1 MVFSSFIFLFLFL
14 PFVLFG
20 NYVLKNIKTQNV
32 FLLISSL
39 LFYIWG
45 EGHLVVLVIL
55 SALINYITGYL
66 IAEQKNKKLFLI
78 IGITLNLGLLF
89 YYKYFA
95 FIVSNINSLGLAHLK
110 ESTIILPIGISFFT
124 FHGLSYIIDIYRN
137 NQLVQKNFTKLLL
150 YITFFPQL
158 VAGPIVRYYDIESQ
172 LTDRKITFDKTIEG
186 IKRFII
192 GLAKK
197 VLIANVMGV
206 LFVKIMNDDIHLLG
220 AGAAWLAMIAFALQV
235 YFDFSGYSD
244 MAIGLAKMFGF
255 TFLENFNYPFISRS
269 IKEFWQRWHI
279 SLSNW
284 FKDYLYIPLGGSR
297 KGKLV
302 LYRNIL
308 IVFFITG
315 LWHGAEWRFIAWGC
329 FNGIFIVLEKIF
341 FEKHLNKYKI
351 ISHFYFLIVILISFV
366 FQNINGMDNVIHYL
380 KNMFF
385 LNNNENTMSIF
396 NYLSKEESVIGLIGI
411 LLSLP
416 LKDYIIIKS
425 NGANQLLEVLKMFFL
440 IVIFSLSIIS
450 LASNT
455 FNPFIYFRF

>member
-1 MVFSSFIFLFLFL
+1 MVFSSFIFLFFFL
-14 PFVLFG
+14 PSVLLG
-20 NYVLKNIKTQNV
+20 NYLLKNVKKQNV

-39 LFYIWG
+39 LFYAWG
-45 EGHLVVLVIL
+45 EGHLVILVIL
-55 SALINYITGYL
+55 SALINYISGYL
-66 IAEQKNKKLFLI
+66 IAKYQNKKLFLI
-78 IGITLNLGLLF
+78 IGISLNLSLLF

-95 FIVSNINSLGLAHLK
+95 FIISNINALGIAELT
-110 ESTIILPIGISFFT
+110 EVTIILPIGISFFT

-137 NQLVQKNFTKLLL
+137 NQLVQKNFSNLLL

-158 VAGPIVRYYDIESQ
+158 VAGPIVRYYDVESQ
-172 LTDRKITFDKTIEG
+172 LTTRTITFDKVIEG

-197 VLIANVMGV
+197 VLIANVMGA
-206 LFVKIMNDDIHLLG
+206 LFIKIMNDDIQQLSFG
-220 AGAAWLAMIAFALQV
+220 TSWLAMIAFALQV

-297 KGKLV
+297 KGKLI

-329 FNGIFIVLEKIF
+329 FNGVFIILEKMF
-341 FEKHLNKYKI
+341 FEKFLNKQRL
-351 ISHFYFLIVILISFV
+351 ISHLYFLIVILISFV
-366 FQNINGMDNVIHYL
+366 FQNISGMDNVLQYL

-385 LNNNENTMSIF
+385 LNNNENTLSISH
-396 NYLSKEESVIGLIGI
+396 YLSKEEFLIGLIGI
-411 LLSLP
+411 ILNFPIKENFILKNPGATQILS
-416 LKDYIIIKS
+416 IF
-425 NGANQLLEVLKMFFL
+425 NTVFL
-440 IVIFSLSIIS
+440 MLVFSLSIIS
-450 LASNT
+450 LASDSY
-455 FNPFIYFRF
+455 NPFIYFRF

>member
-1 MVFSSFIFLFLFL
+1 MVFSSFIFLFFFL
-14 PFVLFG
+14 PSVLLG
-20 NYVLKNIKTQNV
+20 NYLLKNVKKQNV
-32 FLLISSL
+32 FLLLSSL
-39 LFYIWG
+39 LFYAWG
-45 EGHLVVLVIL
+45 EGHLVILVIL
-55 SALINYITGYL
+55 SALINFLTGYL
-66 IAEQKNKKLFLI
+66 IAKFQNKKLFLI
-78 IGITLNLGLLF
+78 IGITLNLSLLF

-95 FIVSNINSLGLAHLK
+95 FIISNINALGIAQLK
-110 ESTIILPIGISFFT
+110 EVTIILPIGISFFT

-137 NQLVQKNFTKLLL
+137 NQLVQKNFSNLLL

-158 VAGPIVRYYDIESQ
+158 VAGPIVRYYDVESQ
-172 LTDRKITFDKTIEG
+172 LTKRIITFDKVIEG

-197 VLIANVMGV
+197 VLIANVMGA
-206 LFVKIMNDDIHLLG
+206 LFIKIMNDDIQQLSFG
-220 AGAAWLAMIAFALQV
+220 ASWLAMIAFALQV

-329 FNGIFIVLEKIF
+329 FNGVFIILEKMF
-341 FEKHLNKYKI
+341 LEKFLNKHKI
-351 ISHFYFLIVILISFV
+351 ISHIYFLIVILISFV
-366 FQNINGMDNVIHYL
+366 FQNISGMDNVVLYL

-385 LNNNENTMSIF
+385 LNNNENSLLVSH
-396 NYLSKEESVIGLIGI
+396 YLSKEEFLIGLIGI
-411 LLSLP
+411 ILNFPIKNYFSLKTPKSTQILS
-416 LKDYIIIKS
+416 IF
-425 NGANQLLEVLKMFFL
+425 NTMFL
-440 IVIFSLSIIS
+440 MLIFSLSIIY
-450 LASNT
+450 LASDT
-455 FNPFIYFRF
+455 YNPFIYFRF

>member
-1 MVFSSFIFLFLFL
+1 MVFSSFIFLFFFL
-14 PFVLFG
+14 PSVLLG
-20 NYVLKNIKTQNV
+20 NYLLKNVKKQNV

-39 LFYIWG
+39 LFYAWG
-45 EGHLVVLVIL
+45 EGHLVILVIL
-55 SALINYITGYL
+55 SALINYISGYL
-66 IAEQKNKKLFLI
+66 IAKYQNKKLFLI
-78 IGITLNLGLLF
+78 IGISLNLSLLF
-89 YYKYFA
+89 YYKYSA
-95 FIVSNINSLGLAHLK
+95 FIISNINALGIAELT
-110 ESTIILPIGISFFT
+110 EVTIILPIGISFFT

-137 NQLVQKNFTKLLL
+137 NQLVQKNFSNLLL

-158 VAGPIVRYYDIESQ
+158 VAGPIVRYYDVESQ
-172 LTDRKITFDKTIEG
+172 LTTRIITFDKVIEG

-197 VLIANVMGV
+197 VLIANVMGA
-206 LFVKIMNDDIHLLG
+206 LFIKIMNDDIQQLSFG
-220 AGAAWLAMIAFALQV
+220 TSWLAMIAFALQV

-297 KGKLV
+297 KGKLI

-329 FNGIFIVLEKIF
+329 FNGVFIILEKMF
-341 FEKHLNKYKI
+341 FEKFLNKQRL
-351 ISHFYFLIVILISFV
+351 ISHLYFLIVILISFV
-366 FQNINGMDNVIHYL
+366 FQNISGMDNVLQYL

-385 LNNNENTMSIF
+385 LNNNENTLSISH
-396 NYLSKEESVIGLIGI
+396 YLSKEEFLIGLIGI
-411 LLSLP
+411 ILNFPIKENFILKNPGATQILS
-416 LKDYIIIKS
+416 IF
-425 NGANQLLEVLKMFFL
+425 NTVFL
-440 IVIFSLSIIS
+440 MLVFSLSIIS
-450 LASNT
+450 LASDSY
-455 FNPFIYFRF
+455 NPFIYFRF

>member
-1 MVFSSFIFLFLFL
+1 ML
-14 PFVLFG
+14 G
-20 NYVLKNIKTQNV
+20 NYLLKNVKKQNV

-39 LFYIWG
+39 LFYAWG
-45 EGHLVVLVIL
+45 EGHLVILVIL
-55 SALINYITGYL
+55 SALINYISGYL
-66 IAEQKNKKLFLI
+66 IAKYQNKKLFLI
-78 IGITLNLGLLF
+78 IGISLNLSLLF
-89 YYKYFA
+89 YYKYSA
-95 FIVSNINSLGLAHLK
+95 FIISNINALGIAELT
-110 ESTIILPIGISFFT
+110 EVTIILPIGISFFT

-137 NQLVQKNFTKLLL
+137 NQLVQKNFSNLLL

-158 VAGPIVRYYDIESQ
+158 VAGPIVRYYDVESQ
-172 LTDRKITFDKTIEG
+172 LTTRIITFDKVIEG

-197 VLIANVMGV
+197 VLIANVMGA
-206 LFVKIMNDDIHLLG
+206 LFIKIMNDDIQQLSFG
-220 AGAAWLAMIAFALQV
+220 TSWLAMIAFALQV

-297 KGKLV
+297 KGKLI

-329 FNGIFIVLEKIF
+329 FNGVFIILEKMF
-341 FEKHLNKYKI
+341 FEKFLNKQRL
-351 ISHFYFLIVILISFV
+351 ISHLYFLIVILISFV
-366 FQNINGMDNVIHYL
+366 FQNISGMDNVLQYL

-385 LNNNENTMSIF
+385 LNNNENTLSISH
-396 NYLSKEESVIGLIGI
+396 YLSKEEFLIGLIGI
-411 LLSLP
+411 ILNFPIKENFILKNPGATQILS
-416 LKDYIIIKS
+416 IF
-425 NGANQLLEVLKMFFL
+425 NTVFL
-440 IVIFSLSIIS
+440 MLVFSLSIIS
-450 LASNT
+450 LASDSY
-455 FNPFIYFRF
+455 NPFIYFRF

>member
-1 MVFSSFIFLFLFL
+1 MVFSSFIFLFFFL
-14 PFVLFG
+14 PSVLLG
-20 NYVLKNIKTQNV
+20 NYLLKNVKKQNI
-32 FLLISSL
+32 FLLLSSL
-39 LFYIWG
+39 LFYAWG
-45 EGHLVVLVIL
+45 EGHLVILVIL
-55 SALINYITGYL
+55 SALINFLTGYL
-66 IAEQKNKKLFLI
+66 IAKFQNKKLFLI
-78 IGITLNLGLLF
+78 IGITLNLSLLF

-95 FIVSNINSLGLAHLK
+95 FIISNINALGIAQLK
-110 ESTIILPIGISFFT
+110 EVTIILPIGISFFT

-137 NQLVQKNFTKLLL
+137 NQLVQKNFSNLLL

-158 VAGPIVRYYDIESQ
+158 VAGPIVRYYDVESQ
-172 LTDRKITFDKTIEG
+172 LTKRIITFDKVIEG

-197 VLIANVMGV
+197 VLIANVMGA
-206 LFVKIMNDDIHLLG
+206 LFIKIMNDDIHLLG
-220 AGAAWLAMIAFALQV
+220 AGASWLAMIAFALQV

-329 FNGIFIVLEKIF
+329 FNGVFIVLEKMF
-341 FEKHLNKYKI
+341 LEKFLNKQKI
-351 ISHFYFLIVILISFV
+351 ISHIYFLIVILISFV
-366 FQNINGMDNVIHYL
+366 FQNISGMDNVVLYL

-385 LNNNENTMSIF
+385 LNNNENSLLVSH
-396 NYLSKEESVIGLIGI
+396 YLSKEEFLIGLIGI
-411 LLSLP
+411 ILNFPIKNYFSLKNPKSTQILS
-416 LKDYIIIKS
+416 IF
-425 NGANQLLEVLKMFFL
+425 NTMFL
-440 IVIFSLSIIS
+440 MLIFSLSIIY
-450 LASNT
+450 LASDT
-455 FNPFIYFRF
+455 YNPFIYFRF

>member
-20 NYVLKNIKTQNV
+20 NYILKNIKAQNI
-32 FLLISSL
+32 FLLVSSLFFYAWGEGYLVILVIISSL
-39 LFYIWG
+39 
-45 EGHLVVLVIL
+45 
-55 SALINYITGYL
+55 INYTTGCL
-66 IAEQKNKKLFLI
+66 IAKQKNKKLFLT
-78 IGITLNLGLLF
+78 IGILLNLGLLF

-95 FIVSNINSLGLAHLK
+95 FIVSNINDLGLTQIK

-137 NQLVQKNFTKLLL
+137 NLLIQKNFTKLLL

-158 VAGPIVRYYDIESQ
+158 VAGPIVRYYDVESQ
-172 LTDRKITFDKTIEG
+172 LTKRKTTFDKTIEG

-197 VLIANVMGV
+197 VLIANVMGA
-206 LFVKIMNDDIHLLG
+206 LFIKIMNEDIHLLG
-220 AGAAWLAMIAFALQV
+220 MGASWLAMIAFALQV

-297 KGKLV
+297 KGKLI

-329 FNGIFIVLEKIF
+329 FNGVFIILEKMF
-341 FEKHLNKYKI
+341 FEKQLIKYRI
-351 ISHFYFLIVILISFV
+351 ISHLYFLIVILISFV
-366 FQNINGMDNVIHYL
+366 FQNISGMSNVIQYL
-380 KNMFF
+380 KNMFC
-385 LNNNENTMSIF
+385 LNNNDNIISISH
-396 NYLSKEESVIGLIGI
+396 YLSKEESVIGLIGI
-411 LLSLP
+411 LLNLP
-416 LKDYIIIKS
+416 LKEYITIK
-425 NGANQLLEVLKMFFL
+425 NERANQVFAIFKTLFL
-440 IVIFSLSIIS
+440 ITIFSLSIIS
-450 LASNT
+450 LASDT
-455 FNPFIYFRF
+455 YNPFIYFRF